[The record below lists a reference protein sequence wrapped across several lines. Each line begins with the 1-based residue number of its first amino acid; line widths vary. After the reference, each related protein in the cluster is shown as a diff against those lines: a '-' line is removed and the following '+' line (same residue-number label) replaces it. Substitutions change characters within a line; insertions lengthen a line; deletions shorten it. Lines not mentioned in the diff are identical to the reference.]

1 MNRKHLWKWKT
12 GDARCW
18 PGWPGSSALVV
29 VLTALILLGG
39 WFGMDLI
46 IGKTGLEDGDIHAY
60 EKTAAAG
67 DILAAEGSTLNLF
80 PFNQF
85 KEENTSLYSEKS
97 HILSSA
103 SVTFFL
109 EQLVT
114 RMESDFGYL
123 DSADWETY
131 LKWDEEYAC
140 LYVQDMPITL
150 YRNSTGNP
158 VKCKLS
164 LAATED
170 LSMVIFYHLAA
181 ETDKTLSVQEVLEGT
196 EDMENTRESSR
207 QILEACAQALNS
219 TQFYED
225 GKQTSEEESAYV
237 DREEKDETFIDIYR
251 ISELRGFMFYQG
263 ISETVPFQKFLYAL
277 GTCEVDEEG
286 QNVLGQRFPLAYSQ
300 MSELCELY
308 FTDYTTITS
317 QNEILFVMS
326 GGKMLL
332 YYNPQTGRFTG
343 FGIRYW

>member
-150 YRNSTGNP
+150 YRNSTAIRISISSSDRRFIYGDFLPFSGGNRQD
-158 VKCKLS
+158 
-164 LAATED
+164 A
-170 LSMVIFYHLAA
+170 FG
-181 ETDKTLSVQEVLEGT
+181 QEVLEGT

-251 ISELRGFMFYQG
+251 ITQQHS
-263 ISETVPFQKFLYAL
+263 
-277 GTCEVDEEG
+277 
-286 QNVLGQRFPLAYSQ
+286 
-300 MSELCELY
+300 
-308 FTDYTTITS
+308 
-317 QNEILFVMS
+317 
-326 GGKMLL
+326 
-332 YYNPQTGRFTG
+332 
-343 FGIRYW
+343 